1 MGHRKHSS
9 PLLKVWQV
17 CNVFIHPQMAKR
29 CWQFTPFLVSN
40 GYHPIQFLL
49 QYVPR
54 GPLGQVHTKLTK
66 TNRNRTETK
75 QKQHKNKTETNIHTH
90 THTHMTKRRLLADVS
105 VFCSVHIQRTAAVT
119 LIHHV
124 AHGCGWLYI
133 PRIKNIKRKNQRRF
147 WVRLTLSKR
156 KIRTYMSLPYTT
168 FQLLNACQQHT
179 ALRPICRG
187 NCNKTETFWSLPTC
201 YGTLQRYKKH
211 KQLAKMFHNSW
222 RIVADLS

>member
-1 MGHRKHSS
+1 MHLVGFCPLNIKFVSSVSTLLTAYRALIFGMGHRKHSS

-90 THTHMTKRRLLADVS
+90 THTHDKTQTFGRCFRVLFCAHSADSCSDVNTSCSAWLRLA
-105 VFCSVHIQRTAAVT
+105 
-119 LIHHV
+119 
-124 AHGCGWLYI
+124 LYSSHQ
-133 PRIKNIKRKNQRRF
+133 KYQKKKSEAFLGEVNI
-147 WVRLTLSKR
+147 
-156 KIRTYMSLPYTT
+156 
-168 FQLLNACQQHT
+168 
-179 ALRPICRG
+179 
-187 NCNKTETFWSLPTC
+187 E
-201 YGTLQRYKKH
+201 
-211 KQLAKMFHNSW
+211 
-222 RIVADLS
+222 